1 MGGHCPLQG
10 IFPTQGLNP
19 CLLCLLHWQA
29 GSSPPGKPVQRREA
43 QGEAGH
49 PPRSPDSW
57 PPGLSG
63 NTLVLFKSRRLGG
76 CQGSPREEDC
86 VYTLG
91 WNLGSQPLSCAVPR
105 RTLTAAP
112 GGVPLNHRLTDS
124 RCCQRRLLEVLAC
137 TSWMTFTK
145 CLFKS
150 FKHFEVDCLKKF
162 FFVKIL
168 LIYKAVL
175 VSGGRQ
181 TVYGQIFFPKAV
193 SPTMG
198 YCKILSMV
206 PCTIQ

>member
-1 MGGHCPLQG
+1 MHRGTTQSALLSATPWPVAGRAPLSMELSRQEYRSG
-10 IFPTQGLNP
+10 WPLP
-19 CLLCLLHWQA
+19 
-29 GSSPPGKPVQRREA
+29 PPGDLPHPGAEPLSIVSPALAGGFFTTWKPVQRREA

-137 TSWMTFTK
+137 TSWMTFIK

-150 FKHFEVDCLKKF
+150 FKHFEVDCL
-162 FFVKIL
+162 L
-168 LIYKAVL
+168 L
-175 VSGGRQ
+175 
-181 TVYGQIFFPKAV
+181 
-193 SPTMG
+193 
-198 YCKILSMV
+198 LS
-206 PCTIQ
+206 